1 MAVSSGP
8 DIVDSG
14 LVLALDAAD
23 RNSYPG
29 SGTIWT
35 DLSGNGNTGTL
46 VNGVGYNSANG
57 GSLVFDGSDDK
68 IVTPMNSSFVY
79 GTSPFAIDAW
89 IYVTGYTGQYSTG
102 VIWSQTVGGRNY
114 FYMFV
119 YSPGGVGFGFGD
131 GGGSS
136 VNTSTSMVQLN
147 TWMHV
152 CFTRVG
158 TGSNQFF
165 IYVNGVQQA
174 VSTVS
179 YDFNDT
185 TYIPTIGQYTHS
197 YQLPFLGRISNLK
210 VYKNKGLTATEV
222 SQNFNSVRSRF
233 GI

>member
-1 MAVSSGP
+1 MGVAYNSS
-8 DIVDSG
+8 IVTSG
-14 LVLALDAAD
+14 LVLALDAA
-23 RNSYPG
+23 NTKSYPG
-29 SGTIWT
+29 SGTTWT
-35 DLSGNGNTGTL
+35 DLSGNSNTGTL
-46 VNGVGYNSANG
+46 TNGPTYSSANG
-57 GSLVFDGSDDK
+57 GSIVFDGSDDK

-102 VIWSQTVGGRNY
+102 TIWSQTISGRNY
-114 FYMFV
+114 FYMYV
-119 YSPGGVGFGFGD
+119 YSPGGVSFRFGD
-131 GGGSS
+131 GGGTEIS
-136 VNTSTSMVQLN
+136 TSTSMVQLN

-179 YDFNDT
+179 YDFNET

-197 YQLPFLGRISNLK
+197 DQLPFLGRISNLK
-210 VYKNKGLTATEV
+210 VYKGKGLTATEV
-222 SQNFNSVRSRF
+222 SQNYNALKSRY
-233 GI
+233 I